1 MTYSVLLMQIGS
13 VILNY
18 NRNKSK
24 LNLMEQLFQQ
34 FSNIETNFKAIYIKP
49 NEIQNSS
56 RKWSDVN
63 IIIVFFTKNVN
74 SLKKEALH
82 LN

>member
-1 MTYSVLLMQIGS
+1 MQIGS

-34 FSNIETNFKAIYIKP
+34 FSNIETNFKAIYIKL

>member
-1 MTYSVLLMQIGS
+1 MTYSILLMQIGL

-24 LNLMEQLFQQ
+24 LNLMKQLFQQ
-34 FSNIETNFKAIYIKP
+34 FSNIEINFKAIYIKL

-63 IIIVFFTKNVN
+63 IIIVFFTSKR
-74 SLKKEALH
+74 
-82 LN
+82 